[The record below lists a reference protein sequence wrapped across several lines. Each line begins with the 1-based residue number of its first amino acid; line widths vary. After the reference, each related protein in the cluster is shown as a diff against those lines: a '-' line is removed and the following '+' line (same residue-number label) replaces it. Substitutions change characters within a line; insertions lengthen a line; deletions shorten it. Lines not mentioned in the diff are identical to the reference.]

1 MWNVAWPLEIRDE
14 TNGGP
19 KSVRGQSW
27 SPCRTPPEGPLCP
40 LASFEAGSS
49 SKPGEALGFP
59 GRSLPRGRSPQHPA
73 ALGAQLITLCCRPS
87 SCWAR
92 LPWSCPLGRRG
103 DRGTRR
109 CELAKRG
116 IWKGGPGGRGGLG
129 LPGFRPVPGAS
140 SRLEPPLLPPGAPRG
155 VHTHKGGAPGS
166 DHPVTQQRKLVRPRA
181 GPLGNPLPP
190 SRPPGRGAGLGLF

>member
-1 MWNVAWPLEIRDE
+1 MRQMGVPRGSEARAGVCAGPRLRGLSAPWPPLRQ
-14 TNGGP
+14 
-19 KSVRGQSW
+19 VRAPGQ
-27 SPCRTPPEGPLCP
+27 
-40 LASFEAGSS
+40 
-49 SKPGEALGFP
+49 
-59 GRSLPRGRSPQHPA
+59 SLPRGRSLQHPA

-92 LPWSCPLGRRG
+92 LPWSCPLRRRG

-129 LPGFRPVPGAS
+129 LPGFRPMPGAS

-166 DHPVTQQRKLVRPRA
+166 GHPVTQQRKLVRPRA

-190 SRPPGRGAGLGLF
+190 SRPPGCGAGLGLF